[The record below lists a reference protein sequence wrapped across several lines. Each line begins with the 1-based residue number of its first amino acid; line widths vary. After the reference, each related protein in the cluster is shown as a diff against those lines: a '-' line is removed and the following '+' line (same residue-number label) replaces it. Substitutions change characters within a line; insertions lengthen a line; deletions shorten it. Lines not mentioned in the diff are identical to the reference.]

1 MIGGFGRMGA
11 GFGRLSVSG
20 SRKKAITS
28 LNNATNVASIM
39 LNGLIVP
46 DQQTSEGLLIKS
58 YASVWIEIAQRLG
71 EDWALA
77 FQLSDRQWE
86 EMLAGAMSAEGYEVT
101 LTPRSGDHG
110 RDVIAVKG
118 GVGCLR
124 ILGSMKAYA
133 PHRLVERAHVH
144 EMLGVLNTEANVSKG
159 IIATTS
165 DFAPR
170 IEEAPGMKQV
180 LPYRLELINGLSL
193 QKWLADLSE

>member
-11 GFGRLSVSG
+11 GFGRLGATSP
-20 SRKKAITS
+20 RKKAIAALS
-28 LNNATNVASIM
+28 NATNVGSIT
-39 LNGLIVP
+39 LNGLIIP

-77 FQLSDRQWE
+77 FQLSARQWE
-86 EMLAGAMSAEGYEVT
+86 EMLAGAMSAEGYQVT

-110 RDVIAVKG
+110 RDVIAVKSG
-118 GVGCLR
+118 IGCLR

-133 PHRLVERAHVH
+133 PNRLVDRAHVH

-180 LPYRLELINGLSL
+180 MPYRLELINGLRL
-193 QKWLADLSE
+193 QRWLADLSE

>member
-1 MIGGFGRMGA
+1 MGA
-11 GFGRLSVSG
+11 GFGRLGATSP
-20 SRKKAITS
+20 RKKAIAALS
-28 LNNATNVASIM
+28 NATNVGSIT
-39 LNGLIVP
+39 LNGLIIP

-77 FQLSDRQWE
+77 FQLSARQWE
-86 EMLAGAMSAEGYEVT
+86 EMLAGAMSAEGYQVT

-110 RDVIAVKG
+110 RDVIAVKSG
-118 GVGCLR
+118 IGCLR

-133 PHRLVERAHVH
+133 PNRLVDRAHVH

-180 LPYRLELINGLSL
+180 MPYRLELINGLRL
-193 QKWLADLSE
+193 QRWLADLSE

>member
-11 GFGRLSVSG
+11 GFGRLGASSP
-20 SRKKAITS
+20 RKKAIAS
-28 LNNATNVASIM
+28 LSNATNIASIT

-71 EDWALA
+71 EDWGLA

-86 EMLAGAMSAEGYEVT
+86 EILAGAMSAEGYEVT

-110 RDVIAVKG
+110 RDVIAVRR

-133 PHRLVERAHVH
+133 PNRLVDRAHVH
-144 EMLGVLNTEANVSKG
+144 EMLGVLSTEANVSKG

-180 LPYRLELINGLSL
+180 LPYRLELINGQGL
-193 QKWLADLSE
+193 QRWLAGLSE